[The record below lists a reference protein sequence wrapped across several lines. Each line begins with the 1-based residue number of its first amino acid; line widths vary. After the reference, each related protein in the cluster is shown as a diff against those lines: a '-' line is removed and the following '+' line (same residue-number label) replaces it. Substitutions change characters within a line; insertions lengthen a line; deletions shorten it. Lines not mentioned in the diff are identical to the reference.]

1 MTEIVKLSID
11 LNDSPDLARIN
22 ERLKSGGTEL
32 DWSRVRDAPSGALVP
47 LLRGLD
53 LSRDADALGLE
64 TIPDELEDAI
74 VAVLEADAPATLERD
89 APAGTIPP
97 EVWEAEREPAE
108 DGARETEPAE
118 EASLED
124 QKNAGDG
131 GSPKEPLAAPSRH
144 AIRDELER
152 LVVADLLGP
161 AGGAEEEVAERHVTE
176 RYAVGMLAPRR
187 RRPLPPEEFDD
198 LAVGGV
204 GASEDGSS
212 DAAAP
217 QNNTAFPSSLGM
229 TFSAAGGAKSIKVT
243 ARWGRYRRAPS
254 ASLKTK
260 DGSPALVW
268 KREAVE
274 VVSAPLALSEGE
286 LPEWAVTEAQQGVLV
301 RGSVRRH
308 EDGWI
313 VSLFLVNGQDE
324 PKVRRNEAWIFQPEL
339 IVESPDGAP
348 IFRQRPRLR
357 APDGAD
363 RAAYEE
369 ERAMAMIYRRHVGF
383 AVGHNASAHAET
395 DPADPRRAVRIRTS
409 VVPRYDVPKTTPPT
423 PEDIPALSGLVLDM
437 KELSETPTAELAA
450 KLAALP
456 DAYRSWI
463 EAEQRKLSDP
473 EEGLAEHAE
482 AAERA
487 LEGCR
492 QALERVREGISL
504 LSRYEKAAEAFR
516 FANRAMWLQRTRSI
530 YAEGIRRGDKREMA
544 SVDVPKNRTWYP
556 FQLAF
561 VLLNLPGLSDPR
573 HPERSDDSR
582 AIADLLWFPTGG
594 GKTEAYLGLSAYAMG
609 LRRLQGTVAGRS
621 GESGVAVLMRYTLR
635 LLTLQQFQRAA
646 ALVCACETIRRDAVG
661 GGDARWGA
669 EPFRI
674 GLWVGQRATPNTT
687 KDAAE
692 AVKKDHNSYG
702 GSSGTP
708 AQILSC
714 PWCGSEIDRGKHI
727 KVEAYPQGA
736 GRTLT
741 YCGDPLG
748 RCPFSERRAPGE
760 GIPVVVV
767 DEEIYRRLP
776 ALLISTVDKF
786 AQMPWNGAT
795 QMLFGRVDGR
805 CERHGFRSPEIDD
818 SDSHPKK
825 GATPAARSTNQAPLR
840 PPDLIIQDELHLIS
854 GPLGTLVGL
863 YETAVDRLCSWEVD
877 GRRVRPKVVAST
889 ATIRRA
895 PDQVHALFMRD
906 VEVFPP
912 QGTDVR
918 DNFFSRQREP
928 GEEYPGRR
936 YLGICAP
943 GKRLKAALIRVY
955 VAHLAAA
962 QKIYEKYGEAAD
974 PWMTLVG
981 YFNSMRELGGM
992 RRLVDDDVRLRLQST
1007 EDRGL
1012 ANRKTPS
1019 VEELT
1024 SRRSSADIPYI
1035 LNRLE
1040 TVFDPAQEK
1049 LRRAGKARDRTAPLD
1064 VLLATN
1070 MISVGVDVSRL
1081 GSMVVAEQPKTTAE
1095 YIQATSRVGRS
1106 APGLVCTVFNWARA
1120 RDLSH
1125 YESFEHYHATFYQH
1139 VEALSVT
1146 PFAARAL
1153 DRGLTALLVA
1163 LVRLADD
1170 EYNENSRAEALDRNH
1185 ALVKDAVES
1194 IVRRAEEVEGSK
1206 EAGEEVRRML
1216 ERRIDEW
1223 RARADG
1229 LAGGARLGYK
1239 KKKDDVTKGLLRSA
1253 GLGEWDNFT
1262 CLNSLRDV
1270 EPTVGLILSDHGL
1283 DDEAPVRTQ
1292 GAGA

>member
-1 MTEIVKLSID
+1 MTETVKLPVA
-11 LNDSPDLARIN
+11 LNDCPDPAHVN
-22 ERLKSGGTEL
+22 ERLKSGVAEL
-32 DWSRVRDAPSGALVP
+32 DWTRVRDAPVSALVP
-47 LLRGLD
+47 LLSGLD

-64 TIPDELEDAI
+64 TIPEELEDA
-74 VAVLEADAPATLERD
+74 VVQVLENGARDETRTTAQAPPMNGA
-89 APAGTIPP
+89 P
-97 EVWEAEREPAE
+97 EVWEADREPV
-108 DGARETEPAE
+108 DGAVGEEPAVQAAAE
-118 EASLED
+118 RADASGDSDASLLT
-124 QKNAGDG
+124 
-131 GSPKEPLAAPSRH
+131 PPSQH
-144 AIRDELER
+144 QIRDELER
-152 LVVADLLGP
+152 LIVADLLGP
-161 AGGAEEEVAERHVTE
+161 AGGPEEEVAERRVSE
-176 RYAVGMLAPRR
+176 RYATGMLAPRR
-187 RRPLPPEEFDD
+187 QRLHPPEEFDE
-198 LAVGGV
+198 LAVGG
-204 GASEDGSS
+204 GGTAEDGTS
-212 DAAAP
+212 DVSAP
-217 QNNTAFPSSLGM
+217 QSSTAFPSSLGM
-229 TFSAAGGAKSIKVT
+229 TFSVAGDAESIQIT

-254 ASLKTK
+254 ASLKSK
-260 DGSPALVW
+260 DDNLLLVW
-268 KREAVE
+268 KREPVE
-274 VVSAPLALSEGE
+274 AASAPVTLSEGE
-286 LPEWAVTEAQQGVLV
+286 LPEWTVTEEQPEVVV
-301 RGSVRRH
+301 RGTVRQH
-308 EDGWI
+308 DEHWI
-313 VSLFLVNGQDE
+313 VSLFLINGQRE
-324 PKVRRNEAWIFQPEL
+324 PKIRRDEAWIFQPEL
-339 IVESPDGAP
+339 IVASPDGAP

-357 APDGAD
+357 DPASTD
-363 RAAYEE
+363 RVAYEE
-369 ERAMAMIYRRHVGF
+369 ERAMAMVYRRHVGF
-383 AVGHNASAHAET
+383 AAGHNTSVHADT
-395 DPADPRRAVRIRTS
+395 DPENPRRAVRVKTTVIPRQD
-409 VVPRYDVPKTTPPT
+409 VPRTTPPT
-423 PEDIPALSGLVLDM
+423 QEDIPALADLVLDM
-437 KELSETPTAELAA
+437 KELSETPTSELPA

-456 DAYRSWI
+456 DAYRVWI
-463 EAEQRKLSDP
+463 EDERRKLSDP
-473 EEGLAEHAE
+473 KEDLAGHAE

-487 LEGCR
+487 LENCAR
-492 QALERVREGISL
+492 TLERIRAGISL

-530 YAEGIRRGDKREMA
+530 YAEEARRGGKPDM
-544 SVDVPKNRTWYP
+544 SSIDVPQNRSWYP

-561 VLLNLPGLSDPR
+561 ILLNLPGLSDPR
-573 HPERSDDSR
+573 HPERSDTSQ
-582 AIADLLWFPTGG
+582 AVADLLWFPTGG

-621 GESGVAVLMRYTLR
+621 GESGIAVLMRYTLR
-635 LLTLQQFQRAA
+635 LLTLQQFQRAS
-646 ALVCACETIRRDAVG
+646 ALVCACESIRREAIEE
-661 GGDARWGA
+661 GDARWGA

-687 KDAAE
+687 KDAEE
-692 AVKKDHNSYG
+692 AVKKDHGSYG
-702 GSSGTP
+702 GSGGTP
-708 AQILSC
+708 AQLLSC

-736 GRTLT
+736 GRTIT

-748 RCPFSERRAPGE
+748 RCPFSERKSPGE

-795 QMLFGRVDGR
+795 QMLFGQVDGR
-805 CERHGFRSPEIDD
+805 CDRHGFRSPEIED

-825 GATPAARSTNQAPLR
+825 GTVPAARSTKQAPLR

-863 YETAVDRLCSWEVD
+863 YETAVDQLCAWEVD
-877 GRRVRPKVVAST
+877 GKRVRPKVVAST

-895 PDQVHALFMRD
+895 PDQVYSLFTRD
-906 VEVFPP
+906 VEIFPP

-928 GEEYPGRR
+928 GEEYSGRR

-962 QKIYEKYGEAAD
+962 QKLYEKYGKTAD

-1007 EDRGL
+1007 ESRGL

-1024 SRRSSADIPYI
+1024 SRRSSADIPRI
-1035 LNRLE
+1035 LDRLE
-1040 TVFDPAQEK
+1040 TTFDPAQEK
-1049 LRRAGKARDRTAPLD
+1049 LRRAGKSKDRSVPLD

-1081 GSMVVAEQPKTTAE
+1081 GSMVVAGQPKTTAE

-1125 YESFEHYHATFYQH
+1125 YERFEHYHATFYQY

-1170 EYNENSRAEALDRNH
+1170 EYNENSRAEDLNRNH
-1185 ALVKDAVES
+1185 ALVKDAVEA
-1194 IVRRAEEVEGSK
+1194 IVRRAEEVNGSK
-1206 EAGEEVRRML
+1206 EAGADVRRML

-1223 RARADG
+1223 RARADN

-1239 KKKDDVTKGLLRSA
+1239 KKNDGVTRGLLHFPS
-1253 GLGEWDNFT
+1253 LGEWDSFT

-1270 EPTVGLILSDHGL
+1270 EPTVSLILSDHGL
-1283 DDEAPVRTQ
+1283 DEEAPARTD
-1292 GAGA
+1292 GATV

>member
-1 MTEIVKLSID
+1 MMETVKLPVD
-11 LNDSPDLARIN
+11 LGDLSDPSQLN
-22 ERLKSGGTEL
+22 ERLKTGAAEL
-32 DWSRVRDAPSGALVP
+32 DWSRVRDAPADTLIP
-47 LLRGLD
+47 LLSGLD

-64 TIPDELEDAI
+64 TIPEELEDA
-74 VAVLEADAPATLERD
+74 VVEALEAGVPQRTQTAAQAPSVE
-89 APAGTIPP
+89 GSP
-97 EVWEAEREPAE
+97 EVWEADREPVE
-108 DGARETEPAE
+108 SEAE
-118 EASLED
+118 ESAMDAATEETYD
-124 QKNAGDG
+124 DGD
-131 GSPKEPLAAPSRH
+131 SDEPVLAPPSQRQ
-144 AIRDELER
+144 IRDELER
-152 LVVADLLGP
+152 MLVADLLGP
-161 AGGAEEEVAERHVTE
+161 AGGPEEEVAERRVSE
-176 RYAVGMLAPRR
+176 RYVIGMVAPRR
-187 RRPLPPEEFDD
+187 QRLHPPEEFDE

-204 GASEDGSS
+204 GTSEDGAT
-212 DAAAP
+212 DASAP
-217 QNNTAFPSSLGM
+217 QNSTAFPSSFGM
-229 TFSAAGGAKSIKVT
+229 TFSVASDTESIKVT

-254 ASLKTK
+254 ASLKSK
-260 DGSPALVW
+260 DGNPLLVW
-268 KREAVE
+268 KREPVE
-274 VVSAPLALSEGE
+274 DISAPVPLSEGAF
-286 LPEWAVTEAQQGVLV
+286 PEWVVTEEQPEVVV
-301 RGSVRRH
+301 RGNVRRH
-308 EDGWI
+308 DEHWI
-313 VSLFLVNGQDE
+313 VSIFLVNGQSE
-324 PKVRRNEAWIFQPEL
+324 PKVRRDEAWLFQPEL
-339 IVESPDGAP
+339 GVDSPDGAP

-357 APDGAD
+357 DPGRTD
-363 RAAYEE
+363 RVAYEE
-369 ERAMAMIYRRHVGF
+369 ESAMAMVYRRHVGF
-383 AVGHNASAHAET
+383 AVGHNTSVHADT
-395 DPADPRRAVRIRTS
+395 DPTDPRRAARIRTS
-409 VVPRYDVPKTTPPT
+409 FIPRYDVPKTTPPT
-423 PEDIPALSGLVLDM
+423 PDDISALSDLVLDM
-437 KELSETPTAELAA
+437 KELSETPTAELPA

-463 EAEQRKLSDP
+463 EDERRRVSDP
-473 EEGLAEHAE
+473 EEGLAEHTE

-487 LEGCR
+487 LDQCSR
-492 QALERVREGISL
+492 TLERIRAGISL

-530 YAEGIRRGDKREMA
+530 YAEETRRSVKPDMS

-561 VLLNLPGLSDPR
+561 ILLNLPGLSDPR
-573 HPERSDDSR
+573 HPERSDDSK

-594 GKTEAYLGLSAYAMG
+594 GKTEAYLGLSAYTMG

-621 GESGVAVLMRYTLR
+621 GESGIAVLMRYTLR
-635 LLTLQQFQRAA
+635 LLTLQQFQRAS
-646 ALVCACETIRRDAVG
+646 ALVCACESIRREAIERG
-661 GGDARWGA
+661 EARWGA

-687 KDAAE
+687 KDADE
-692 AVKKDHNSYG
+692 AIKKDHGSYG
-702 GSSGTP
+702 GSGGTP
-708 AQILSC
+708 AQLLSC
-714 PWCGSEIDRGKHI
+714 PWCGSEIERGKNI
-727 KVEAYPQGA
+727 KVETYPQGS

-748 RCPFSERRAPGE
+748 RCLFSERKSPGE
-760 GIPVVVV
+760 GIPVIVV

-795 QMLFGRVDGR
+795 QMLFGQVDGR
-805 CERHGFRSPEIDD
+805 CDRHGFRSPEIED
-818 SDSHPKK
+818 SDSHPKR
-825 GATPAARSTNQAPLR
+825 GAVPPSRSMKQAPLR

-863 YETAVDRLCSWEVD
+863 YETAVDRLCSWEV
-877 GRRVRPKVVAST
+877 GGKRVRPKVVAST

-895 PDQVHALFMRD
+895 PDQVHSLFMRD
-906 VEVFPP
+906 VEIFPP

-918 DNFFSRQREP
+918 DNFFSCQREP
-928 GEEYPGRR
+928 GEEHPGRR
-936 YLGICAP
+936 YIGICAP

-955 VAHLAAA
+955 VVHLAAA
-962 QKIYEKYGEAAD
+962 QKLYDKYGKTAD

-1007 EDRGL
+1007 ADRGL
-1012 ANRKTPS
+1012 ANRRTPS

-1024 SRRSSADIPYI
+1024 SRRSSGDIPRI
-1035 LNRLE
+1035 LGRLE
-1040 TVFDPAQEK
+1040 TGFDPEREK
-1049 LRRAGKARDRTAPLD
+1049 SRRVGKSKDWAVPLD

-1081 GSMVVAEQPKTTAE
+1081 GSMVVAGQPKTTAE

-1163 LVRLADD
+1163 LVRLSDD
-1170 EYNENSRAEALDRNH
+1170 EYNENSRAETLDRNH
-1185 ALVKDAVES
+1185 DLVKGAVEA
-1194 IVRRAEEVEGSK
+1194 IVRRAEEVNGDREVG
-1206 EAGEEVRRML
+1206 AEVRRML
-1216 ERRIDEW
+1216 ERRLDEW

-1239 KKKDDVTKGLLRSA
+1239 KKNDGVTRELLSVPS
-1253 GLGEWDNFT
+1253 LGEWDNFT

-1283 DDEAPVRTQ
+1283 DDEAPTRTHGVRT
-1292 GAGA
+1292 